1 VDCMLWIRFLRL
13 TGATLILGATLGCRT
28 APAPA
33 PKAAQTHDS
42 NAATV
47 VAEIALQKGD
57 CRAAA
62 ENYAAAAANGDA
74 KLAKR
79 ATEVALACEN
89 MPAAWQATGRW
100 HALAPQDRTAT
111 IAYATVA
118 LKLYRIGDAQ
128 TALTPVVRG
137 AGSHAETDL
146 VSLIELL
153 GDETDAPAALVALDH
168 TVDAHNAS
176 PGVLAAL
183 GGLALQG
190 YDFGRAERRAH
201 EALERDAGSGNALR
215 LLARVRV
222 LQGDSQGAITAA
234 REVMRVDP
242 SGGTFE
248 LAEILTELDRT
259 EEARQELERLRAGD
273 TPAAEVDRRLALL
286 AFQSGD
292 LNEAEHRFAD
302 LVTRGEA
309 SDAALLYLGDIAAR
323 TGDKD
328 AALSAYRQLSD
339 SAMSL
344 QARTRAAALLL
355 ERNDRTGAIEILDDY
370 LNEHPDSDF
379 EITLAKARLLAD
391 HGDAQGGL
399 TLLSAALDRYPH
411 HPAIEYERASMLE
424 RAGQVH
430 DSVQAFER
438 LLVDRPEDPTLLNA
452 LGYTLADHGLE
463 LPRAEGFIRRALVAM
478 PDNPAILDSLGW
490 VRVRRGDA
498 RGAVPSLER
507 AYTIERDPEI
517 AAHWGEALWLSGARA
532 QARQVWAAALA
543 RHPDSEALKATLHRL
558 LPPERS

>member
-1 VDCMLWIRFLRL
+1 MDRMFCIRLLRL
-13 TGATLILGATLGCRT
+13 TGATLTLCVTLGCRT
-28 APAPA
+28 APPPA
-33 PKAAQTHDS
+33 AKTATTHDA

-57 CRAAA
+57 CRSAAESYATAAA
-62 ENYAAAAANGDA
+62 HGDA

-79 ATEVALACEN
+79 ATEVALSCEN

-100 HALAPQDRTAT
+100 HALAPQDRNAT
-111 IAYATVA
+111 ILYATVA

-128 TALTPVVRG
+128 TALTPVVR
-137 AGSHAETDL
+137 ATGSRSDTDL
-146 VSLIELL
+146 VALIELL

-176 PGVLAAL
+176 PGVLAAM

-190 YDFGRAERRAH
+190 YDFGRAERRAR
-201 EALERDAGSGNALR
+201 EALERDANSGNALR

-222 LQGDSQGAITAA
+222 LQGDAPGALAAA
-234 REVMRVDP
+234 RDVMRVDP

-259 EEARQELERLRAGD
+259 EEARQELERLRTGEV
-273 TPAAEVDRRLALL
+273 PAAEIDRRLALL

-292 LNEAEHRFAD
+292 LGEAEHRFTD

-355 ERNDRTGAIEILDDY
+355 ERNDRTGAIDILDDY
-370 LNEHPDSDF
+370 VGEHPDSDF
-379 EITLAKARLLAD
+379 EVTLAKARLLAD
-391 HGDAQGGL
+391 HGDAQGGVALL
-399 TLLSAALDRYPH
+399 TAALDRYPH
-411 HPAIEYERASMLE
+411 HPAMEYERASMLE

-438 LLVDRPEDPTLLNA
+438 LLVDRPDDPTLQNA

-463 LPRAEGFIRRALVAM
+463 LSRAEGFIRRALGAM

-490 VRVRRGDA
+490 VRLRRGDA
-498 RGAVPSLER
+498 HGAVPSLER
-507 AYTIERDPEI
+507 AYGIERDPEI
-517 AAHWGEALWLSGARA
+517 AAHWGEALWLSGAKV
-532 QARQVWAAALA
+532 QARQVWAQALA

>member
-1 VDCMLWIRFLRL
+1 MLWVRFLRL

-137 AGSHAETDL
+137 AGSRAETDL

-490 VRVRRGDA
+490 VRVRRGDP

-507 AYTIERDPEI
+507 AYAIERDPEI

-532 QARQVWAAALA
+532 QARQVWAEALA

>member
-1 VDCMLWIRFLRL
+1 
-13 TGATLILGATLGCRT
+13 
-28 APAPA
+28 
-33 PKAAQTHDS
+33 
-42 NAATV
+42 
-47 VAEIALQKGD
+47 
-57 CRAAA
+57 
-62 ENYAAAAANGDA
+62 
-74 KLAKR
+74 
-79 ATEVALACEN
+79 
-89 MPAAWQATGRW
+89 
-100 HALAPQDRTAT
+100 
-111 IAYATVA
+111 
-118 LKLYRIGDAQ
+118 
-128 TALTPVVRG
+128 
-137 AGSHAETDL
+137 
-146 VSLIELL
+146 
-153 GDETDAPAALVALDH
+153 
-168 TVDAHNAS
+168 
-176 PGVLAAL
+176 VLAAL